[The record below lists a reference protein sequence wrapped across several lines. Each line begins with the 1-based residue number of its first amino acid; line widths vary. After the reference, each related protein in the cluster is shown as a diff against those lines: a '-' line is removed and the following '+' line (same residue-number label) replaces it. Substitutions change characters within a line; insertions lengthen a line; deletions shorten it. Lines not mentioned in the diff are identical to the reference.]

1 MKKQKVIRVP
11 LAKAP
16 TEKKI
21 VFCISLYF
29 AIPKVYSRQHYQFKT
44 HLKAIA
50 DKRNF
55 LESISDKLE
64 KEIFKTYLSCRTPK
78 VEISVLL
85 TKKTNSGVYLINKN
99 LQKLVD
105 EIMIDYDNGIL
116 KVQAYT
122 KPPTQTQINKKIN
135 EFYKKTGSNKRI
147 PLREKSLR
155 EITSDWK
162 EKNAKFN
169 QLNPQTGEE
178 I

>member
-16 TEKKI
+16 AEKKI

-55 LESISDKLE
+55 IESISDKLE

-105 EIMIDYDNGIL
+105 EIMVDYESGIL
-116 KVQAYT
+116 KVQNYK
-122 KPPTQTQINKKIN
+122 KPRTETENNKFIN
-135 EFYKKTGSNKRI
+135 EYCRKHKIGKQF
-147 PLREKSLR
+147 PLRKPNPSEIFKRFKEKS
-155 EITSDWK
+155 
-162 EKNAKFN
+162 AAFA
-169 QLNPQTGEE
+169 QLNPQTDL
-178 I
+178 

>member
-16 TEKKI
+16 AEKKI

-55 LESISDKLE
+55 IESISDKLE
-64 KEIFKTYLSCRTPK
+64 KELFRTYLTTKTPK
-78 VEISVLL
+78 VKISVLL

-105 EIMIDYDNGIL
+105 EIMTDYESGIL
-116 KVQAYT
+116 KVQPYT
-122 KPPTQTQINKKIN
+122 KPRTKTELNKKIN
-135 EFYKKTGSNKRI
+135 EYCKEHSINVQV
-147 PLREKSLR
+147 PLRKPTVKEEFKKFKEKSSV
-155 EITSDWK
+155 ID
-162 EKNAKFN
+162 

-178 I
+178 N